1 MTSISP
7 TPNKILMTQAR
18 DSLRGKWGLA
28 IGVFVLF
35 MLVLLILLH
44 IPHVGW
50 PLYVIADSVL
60 LLGLAEFALSISR
73 QQDSRLEQLFSGF
86 KRFGLALGVYFLVL
100 IFVLLWTL
108 LLVVPGIIAAISY
121 SMTYFIIADN
131 ESIVPLQALRKSK
144 AMMSGNK
151 WRFFCLCCRFIG
163 WLLLSILTFGIGFL
177 WFLPYFHVSV
187 ARFYEDIKVSAIE
200 A

>member
-28 IGVFVLF
+28 IGVFFLF
-35 MLVLLILLH
+35 MLVLFILLH

-50 PLYVIADSVL
+50 PLYVIAESVL

-131 ESIVPLQALRKSK
+131 ESIAPLQALRKSK

-177 WFLPYFHVSV
+177 WFFPYFHVSV